1 MWLRDYGIV
10 ARVPCVDALRSPLSA
25 YVDVSTFKLF
35 ASDVGLLG
43 ALANLSPATIVDG
56 NRLFTEFKGALTEQ
70 YVCQQLIAQGY
81 EPAYWANPKGHAEI
95 DFAIEMDGIVRAIEV
110 KADQN
115 LRAKSLRYA
124 HDHFG
129 LERALR
135 LSLSGYGEKDWLI
148 NIPLWAASGL
158 RAYLRN
164 Q

>member
-1 MWLRDYGIV
+1 MRCAPRSAPMSTCPRSSCSLRTSDCWAHWRTSLPRPSSTGID
-10 ARVPCVDALRSPLSA
+10 CSPNS
-25 YVDVSTFKLF
+25 
-35 ASDVGLLG
+35 
-43 ALANLSPATIVDG
+43 
-56 NRLFTEFKGALTEQ
+56 RGALTEQ
-70 YVCQQLIAQGY
+70 YVCQQLIVQGY

-95 DFAIEMDGIVRAIEV
+95 DFAIEMDGIMRAIEV
-110 KADQN
+110 KDDQN